1 MGIGKKI
8 SRKARPTE
16 QTGSVRR
23 KEQYHRKN
31 RNIVSMCEHLEG
43 CSMLEGGSPRN
54 ALLLC
59 ARKED
64 NERERERK
72 APRPNWISNGNA
84 NQIGAR

>member
-1 MGIGKKI
+1 MLLLKLI
-8 SRKARPTE
+8 A
-16 QTGSVRR
+16 
-23 KEQYHRKN
+23 
-31 RNIVSMCEHLEG
+31 SMCEHLEG

-64 NERERERK
+64 NEREREK

-84 NQIGAR
+84 NQIGARY